1 MKDGGEVVVG
11 VVGDARGRDGLEE
24 LDGGELGGERGEVL
38 VDERAEG
45 HALLVQVQ
53 HHVHALAGLVHL
65 LRKGEIKES
74 YIKFLHQKNS
84 VAYFELI
91 WTKIS

>member
-1 MKDGGEVVVG
+1 MEYGGQVG
-11 VVGDARGRDGLEE
+11 VGIVGDARGRDGLDE

-53 HHVHALAGLVHL
+53 DDVDALAGLVH
-65 LRKGEIKES
+65 
-74 YIKFLHQKNS
+74 FLHQL
-84 VAYFELI
+84 LI
-91 WTKIS
+91 AQMS